1 MGAESGRISRS
12 SKVEKE
18 RNGASWRGGTLCEW
32 GEWRRER
39 MKLDTSFLGLS
50 VAQSCAQ
57 GLGVGAGYDE
67 LGK

>member
-1 MGAESGRISRS
+1 
-12 SKVEKE
+12 
-18 RNGASWRGGTLCEW
+18 
-32 GEWRRER
+32 